1 MTDISSNDLQ
11 AQVEEAVELREKHGE
26 VERAVQ
32 ILNLVIPLAESYQF
46 FVVLRNALAQR
57 IVCNKHFFRLHSK
70 EAYLSAMQH
79 DCMHGLTLDVHA
91 SHRAVF
97 YFRGAEA
104 QALGGDLINAAKNY
118 ERALAGVHQNSREH
132 AEVLSSHAEFL
143 ADQGKMEDATHAF
156 QKALA
161 IYSDLRGTISESDWL
176 TLQSGLYAR
185 LAKSAVNAGDYVF
198 GAHCL
203 GKAFQLA
210 LWLCLRW
217 GNRQRLVLLC
227 HEVWIEL
234 DKRLRRRVN

>member
-1 MTDISSNDLQ
+1 MTDTSSNDLQ
-11 AQVEEAVELREKHGE
+11 AQVDEAVELREKHGE

-57 IVCNKHFFRLHSK
+57 IVCNKHFFRLHGK
-70 EAYLSAMQH
+70 EAYLSAMQQ
-79 DCMHGLTLDVHA
+79 DCMHGLTLNLHA

-118 ERALAGVHQNSREH
+118 KRALADVHQNSREH
-132 AEVLSSHAEFL
+132 AEILSSQAEFL
-143 ADQGKMEDATHAF
+143 ADMNRMEDATHAF
-156 QKALA
+156 QRALL
-161 IYSDLRGTISESDWL
+161 IFNQLRGSMAESDWL

-185 LAKSAVNAGDYVF
+185 LAKTAVNAGDRMF
-198 GAHCL
+198 GVQCL
-203 GKAFQLA
+203 GKALQLA
-210 LWLCLRW
+210 CWLCIRW

-227 HEVWIEL
+227 YEVWAEL
-234 DKRLRRRVN
+234 EKRFRRRTV